1 LRQTIFTSCDL
12 FSALGAYKVYYKKG
26 DLSTPKQKISDFFK
40 KTLAKNQNGYILSDV
55 PRNMGQ

>member
-1 LRQTIFTSCDL
+1 L